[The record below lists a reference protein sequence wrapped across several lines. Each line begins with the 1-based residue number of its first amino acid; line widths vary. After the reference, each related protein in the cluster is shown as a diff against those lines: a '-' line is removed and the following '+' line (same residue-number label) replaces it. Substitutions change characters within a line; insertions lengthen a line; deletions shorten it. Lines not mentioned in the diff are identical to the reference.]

1 MIMTADDIFDQA
13 GIPMAAMRI
22 RSFAKTMQMENEGKV
37 YKMRDVNGFAY
48 YKGEKATFIVQVLYR
63 QNASWQGKVIWVEKK
78 KTIPFRSVLELIKL
92 MDSAVGDK
100 QLHLDIINEESEE
113 QEERAGL

>member
-1 MIMTADDIFDQA
+1 M
-13 GIPMAAMRI
+13 
-22 RSFAKTMQMENEGKV
+22 
-37 YKMRDVNGFAY
+37 
-48 YKGEKATFIVQVLYR
+48 
-63 QNASWQGKVIWVEKK
+63 IWVEKK